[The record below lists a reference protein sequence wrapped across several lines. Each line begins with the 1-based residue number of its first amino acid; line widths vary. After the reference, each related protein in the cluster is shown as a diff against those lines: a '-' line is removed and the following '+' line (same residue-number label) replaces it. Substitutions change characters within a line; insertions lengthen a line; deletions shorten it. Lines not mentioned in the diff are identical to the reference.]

1 MAENNK
7 CKAKTPRGK
16 GKQGI
21 FEGTYILQEYLKK
34 KTDVHHKMSFD
45 DLVIDK
51 NIDVGDKL
59 ALKNKLA
66 DITKATYHIN
76 TNVPGT
82 RIPYEGIGDEILHNA
97 RVIFEDTDYVIDGE
111 KIRIVKG
118 EEKLIVAEDEGTDKR
133 RFPKG
138 TKFGQV
144 YYNHPFSYEELDSI
158 VDSIHQNKT
167 LTATEAKSLID
178 KIKAELA
185 SKHYVDRINVKLE
198 KFIDATV
205 VNKDKTRSNIRKL
218 DKAIKENKKISI
230 DFYGYNIH
238 KDLEYVNNKKY
249 VLNPYYI
256 FANGNH
262 FYLIAASDWKQN
274 MSFWRVDLM
283 DDIEILDE
291 SRVDIKTVPDIPDM
305 WDPNL
310 QYRHINMSYD
320 KPQRARIKVK
330 MYDYD
335 KYGNKN
341 KLSCTFLVDTFG
353 KNFDDKGIDGDYAVI
368 EVVCSPFGLRNW
380 ALQFADRVEVLPPVN
395 KGDYDVRADVIKS
408 LKALNE
414 KYGI

>member
-1 MAENNK
+1 MAEKNK

-34 KTDVHHKMSFD
+34 NTDVYHKMSLE
-45 DLVIDK
+45 DLEKD
-51 NIDVGDKL
+51 NENLDVGDKL

-66 DITKATYHIN
+66 DLTKASYHIN

-82 RIPYEGIGDEILHNA
+82 RIPYDGVGDEILHNA
-97 RVIFEDTDYVIDGE
+97 RVVFEDTDYVIDGE
-111 KIRIVKG
+111 KTRIVKG
-118 EEKLIVAEDEGTDKR
+118 KEKLIVAEDEGTDKR

-138 TKFGQV
+138 TKFDYI
-144 YYNHPFSYEELDSI
+144 YYNHPFTYEELDNI
-158 VDSIHQNKT
+158 VDSINQNRT
-167 LTATEAKSLID
+167 LTAVETETLIN
-178 KIKAELA
+178 KLKAELA
-185 SKHYVDRINVKLE
+185 SDYYAGRINVKLE
-198 KFIDATV
+198 KFIDASM
-205 VNKDKTRSNIRKL
+205 VNRDKARSNIRKI
-218 DKAIKENKKISI
+218 DRAIKENKKISI

-238 KDLEYVNNKKY
+238 KILECVNYEKY

-283 DDIEILDE
+283 NDIEILE
-291 SRVDIKTVPDIPDM
+291 ENRIDIRNIPDIPDM

-330 MYDYD
+330 MYNNG
-335 KYGNKN
+335 KKQ
-341 KLSCTFLVDTFG
+341 SVTFLVDTFG
-353 KNFDDKGIDGDYAVI
+353 TNFEVKQLEGEYATI
-368 EVVCSPFGLRNW
+368 EVVCSPFGLKNW
-380 ALQFADRVEVLPPVN
+380 ALQFADRVEVLPPLS
-395 KGDYDVRADVIKS
+395 KGEYDVRAEVIKS